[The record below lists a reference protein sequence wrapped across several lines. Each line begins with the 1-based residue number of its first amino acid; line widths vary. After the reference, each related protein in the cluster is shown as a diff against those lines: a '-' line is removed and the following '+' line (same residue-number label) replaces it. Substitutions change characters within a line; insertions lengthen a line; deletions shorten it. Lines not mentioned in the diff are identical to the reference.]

1 MRSLLF
7 IFLVVST
14 QNVLSQDSPSELFF
28 DCVGDTA
35 QVTLDMNMQSGT
47 GTLCLTEEG
56 DSEECAS
63 ATSKTEGKKLVVK
76 AMRENWYLD
85 RVTLEL
91 SIMDWNMQ
99 CKIVDEA
106 ELPEMAF

>member
-1 MRSLLF
+1 MSSLLF

-35 QVTLDMNMQSGT
+35 RVTVDMNMQSGV
-47 GTLCLTEEG
+47 GTLCLTEDG

-63 ATSKTEGKKLVVK
+63 ATSKTQGNKLVVK

-91 SIMDWNMQ
+91 SLDHFNMQ
-99 CKIVDEA
+99 CKVN
-106 ELPEMAF
+106 